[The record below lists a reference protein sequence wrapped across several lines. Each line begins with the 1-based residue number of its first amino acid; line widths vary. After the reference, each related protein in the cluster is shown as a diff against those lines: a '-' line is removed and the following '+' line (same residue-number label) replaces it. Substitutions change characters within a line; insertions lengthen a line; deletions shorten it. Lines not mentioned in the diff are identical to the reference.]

1 MVKKLFDKHNF
12 DYWNFDKFEED
23 SLSKVCFLINS
34 AISNSSDELIKRG
47 YNLKLDNLKDL
58 KINANKYIDEYLESE
73 RLLSKINNLK
83 IRKTNNR
90 GLFFEVTKSN
100 YSQVPSHFMESQ
112 TLNSSKRYKTEKLI
126 SLEVDINNAEDSVV
140 AFEQEIFDEIA
151 ANVVKHNKVLKKV
164 SEFFA
169 YIDLVANF
177 GYLAKKMN
185 IKDLC

>member
-1 MVKKLFDKHNF
+1 
-12 DYWNFDKFEED
+12 
-23 SLSKVCFLINS
+23 
-34 AISNSSDELIKRG
+34 
-47 YNLKLDNLKDL
+47 
-58 KINANKYIDEYLESE
+58 
-73 RLLSKINNLK
+73 
-83 IRKTNNR
+83 
-90 GLFFEVTKSN
+90 
-100 YSQVPSHFMESQ
+100 MESQ